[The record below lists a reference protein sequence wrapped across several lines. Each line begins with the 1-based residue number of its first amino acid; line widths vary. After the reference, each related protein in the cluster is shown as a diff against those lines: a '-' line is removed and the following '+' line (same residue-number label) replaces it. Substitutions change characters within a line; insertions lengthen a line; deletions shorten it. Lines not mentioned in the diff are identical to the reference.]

1 MLRRSGRW
9 DEGVAGSRR
18 GGGGGGR
25 VLLVVWASGGAAAA
39 GGARGTKWYEVEEQS
54 AVKTAVLS
62 RSRSRGTAEA
72 RGTDL
77 SRRRRRT
84 ARCGLSRHARAARRR
99 RTHRVARTR
108 LSAHRHV
115 DQRPDGSAD
124 VRTRTPSTQSSC
136 DAGAHSDVPTYVLG
150 GARPLPQREAHS
162 PAISCPGAR
171 LAHTA
176 GGIFRDVLVKPV
188 RRSTRRCR
196 FGTAGRPRMTPCSA
210 PHEAANER
218 LLVLGMVYA
227 AEAHGRTR
235 PGAGRSR
242 RAHHVSVQSAT
253 FEFEPH
259 WPPRYA
265 REAKSGLLIT
275 CAGTANTLRAGQGP

>member
-1 MLRRSGRW
+1 
-9 DEGVAGSRR
+9 
-18 GGGGGGR
+18 
-25 VLLVVWASGGAAAA
+25 
-39 GGARGTKWYEVEEQS
+39 
-54 AVKTAVLS
+54 
-62 RSRSRGTAEA
+62 
-72 RGTDL
+72 
-77 SRRRRRT
+77 
-84 ARCGLSRHARAARRR
+84 
-99 RTHRVARTR
+99 
-108 LSAHRHV
+108 
-115 DQRPDGSAD
+115 
-124 VRTRTPSTQSSC
+124 
-136 DAGAHSDVPTYVLG
+136 
-150 GARPLPQREAHS
+150 LPQREAHS

-253 FEFEPH
+253 FQFEPPALH
-259 WPPRYA
+259 RPPMVRTRGEKWPSDNVRGYSQHPARWTGAVDRGRTEGRAAGGPLARRTGRRLLVEVGEKRPRQS
-265 REAKSGLLIT
+265 RVGSDRPRT
-275 CAGTANTLRAGQGP
+275 